1 MYSKKNR
8 KMYVVLS
15 DSTTIVGEMSDTHPL
30 SNKIQLSIGD
40 QVVYSDYVY
49 VGTFG
54 LKVEVLVDTPFEY
67 EEIKIFIERQ
77 DSVYDAFYSETYTNN
92 EKIFLD
98 FPLGDRVSNKKLIL
112 TDDHK
117 KLTAE
122 LISRDKEKY
131 VYNLSISVKFSRDM
145 MMVVEYMEPGKI
157 RDEWLIYTEP
167 TSFNSVEVEVPVGKN
182 YEFRVSLQEPIEGGR
197 RLLSFY

>member
-1 MYSKKNR
+1 
-8 KMYVVLS
+8 MYVVLS
-15 DSTTIVGEMSDTHPL
+15 DSTTIVGEMADTHPL

-77 DSVYDAFYSETYTNN
+77 EPVYDAFYSETYTNN

-98 FPLGDRVSNKKLIL
+98 FPLGDRVSNK
-112 TDDHK
+112 
-117 KLTAE
+117 
-122 LISRDKEKY
+122 
-131 VYNLSISVKFSRDM
+131 N
-145 MMVVEYMEPGKI
+145 
-157 RDEWLIYTEP
+157 
-167 TSFNSVEVEVPVGKN
+167 
-182 YEFRVSLQEPIEGGR
+182 
-197 RLLSFY
+197 